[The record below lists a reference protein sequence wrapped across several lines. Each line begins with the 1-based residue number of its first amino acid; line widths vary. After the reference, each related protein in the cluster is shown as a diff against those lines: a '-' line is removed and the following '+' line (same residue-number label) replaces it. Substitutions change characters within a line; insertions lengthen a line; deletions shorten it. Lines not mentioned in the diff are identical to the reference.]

1 MTGINVHEEALN
13 GAELKVLGS
22 FCAEAGEKA
31 LSKAIQYIPNGDY
44 FLNNFRGQLYDLILE
59 LYQQGSPLSLSSLA
73 IKLGDDLKGLPS
85 GVWSEMM
92 EATESADEAADHIE
106 WYAQKVAEQHLN
118 RKTQKKLYDLGE
130 EVKKGSINL
139 EQIEEGI
146 FSLKELKVHHEDQT
160 KNIGTV
166 LNELLDHQMENHKN
180 PGIKGAKT
188 GFNMMDEYLGG
199 LQGQA
204 FVVLGARP
212 SAGKTALACNFL
224 RGLAE
229 NGHKSLFISLEMTS
243 LQVSTRLIAEMA
255 QTSFKVASYESMPN
269 ARTQARITYA
279 MKTMKEWPIEIYD
292 PPTQSISQ
300 VCAKIREAGRQGVKV
315 VMIDYIGLIRPES
328 PEQRQSRYML
338 ITECSAKL
346 KAAARAANV
355 AVLCLCQLRRES
367 EKNEKPKMSD
377 LRESGQLE
385 QDADAVVLIHRP
397 EREMDLD
404 MEDCGLII
412 SKNRNGPTGMI
423 EAHFN
428 RKAMQFKEVAI

>member
-1 MTGINVHEEALN
+1 MTGTNLNDQALH
-13 GAELKVLGS
+13 GAELKVLGC
-22 FCAEAGEKA
+22 FDAEQGEKA
-31 LSKAIQYIPNGDY
+31 ISRAIQYIPDGSY
-44 FLNNFRGQLYDLILE
+44 FTNEFRGQLYDLILE
-59 LYQQGSPLSLSSLA
+59 LYHEGSPLSLVSLA
-73 IKLGDDLKGLPS
+73 TKLGEGLKDLPPAA
-85 GVWSEMM
+85 WAEMM
-92 EATESADEAADHIE
+92 DATDNSEEAADHID

-139 EQIEEGI
+139 DQIEEGI
-146 FSLKELKVHHEDQT
+146 LSLKELKVHHEDQT

-188 GFNMMDEYLGG
+188 GFDMLDEYLGG
-199 LQGQA
+199 LQEQS

-229 NGHKSLFISLEMTS
+229 QGHKSLFISLEMTS

-269 ARTQARITYA
+269 ATTQARITYA

-300 VCAKIREAGRQGVKV
+300 VCAKIREAGRQGVEV

-428 RKAMQFKEVAI
+428 RKAMQFKEAAI

>member
-1 MTGINVHEEALN
+1 MTGTNLNDQALH
-13 GAELKVLGS
+13 GAELKVLGC
-22 FCAEAGEKA
+22 FDAEQGEKA
-31 LSKAIQYIPNGDY
+31 ISRAIQYIPDGSY
-44 FLNNFRGQLYDLILE
+44 FTNEFRGQLYDLILE
-59 LYQQGSPLSLSSLA
+59 LYQEGSPLSLTSLA
-73 IKLGDDLKGLPS
+73 TKLGEGLKDLPPAA
-85 GVWSEMM
+85 WAEMM
-92 EATESADEAADHIE
+92 DATDNSEEAADHID

-139 EQIEEGI
+139 DQIEEGI
-146 FSLKELKVHHEDQT
+146 LSLKELKVHHEDQT

-199 LQGQA
+199 LQEQA

-212 SAGKTALACNFL
+212 SAGKTALACNYL

-255 QTSFKVASYESMPN
+255 QTSFKVASYEKMPN
-269 ARTQARITYA
+269 ASTQARITYA

-300 VCAKIREAGRQGVKV
+300 VCAKIREAGRQGVEV

-404 MEDCGLII
+404 LEDCGLII